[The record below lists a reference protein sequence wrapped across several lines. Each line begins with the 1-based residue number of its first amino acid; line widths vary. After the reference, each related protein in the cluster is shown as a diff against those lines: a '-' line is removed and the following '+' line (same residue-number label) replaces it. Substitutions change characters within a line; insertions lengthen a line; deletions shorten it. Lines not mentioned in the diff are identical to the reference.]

1 VAAPPEISGHDVR
14 AGGQDKREQPGSRAA
29 YDHAGGWQVL
39 LTFGHGTASAEQMI
53 TLLRGAGVCVLI
65 DIRTAPGSRRHPH
78 VARAELQRW
87 LPEAG
92 IDYRWEKRL
101 GGLRTPEPDSP
112 DVAFEVDSLRG
123 YAGHMRSPSFLA
135 AVDQLL
141 GLAEVRG
148 TAVMCAESLW
158 WRCHRRMLADFVT
171 AARGA
176 GVRHLMHDGL
186 LEEHRLSPGLRLRDD
201 GLLVYDGGQPTLL

>member
-1 VAAPPEISGHDVR
+1 M
-14 AGGQDKREQPGSRAA
+14 
-29 YDHAGGWQVL
+29 L
-39 LTFGHGTASAEQMI
+39 LTFGHGAASAQEI
-53 TLLRGAGVCVLI
+53 TSLLRGADVSMLI

-78 VARAELQRW
+78 VARTELQRW
-87 LPEAG
+87 LPKAG
-92 IDYRWEKRL
+92 IGYRWDKRL
-101 GGLRTPEPDSP
+101 GGLRAPEPDSP

-123 YAGHMRSPSFLA
+123 YASHMRSPVFLA

-141 GLAEVRG
+141 GLAQVRG
-148 TAVMCAESLW
+148 TAVLCAESLW

-171 AARGA
+171 AVRG
-176 GVRHLMHDGL
+176 VPVSHLMHEGR